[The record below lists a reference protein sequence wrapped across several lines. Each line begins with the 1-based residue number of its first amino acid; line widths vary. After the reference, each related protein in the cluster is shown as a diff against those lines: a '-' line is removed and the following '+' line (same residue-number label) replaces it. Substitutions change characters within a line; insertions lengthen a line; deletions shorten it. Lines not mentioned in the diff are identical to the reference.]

1 VASVNRDRFPG
12 LKDGWARFDA
22 PAGSQPVDV
31 AIDAMAEFMRSG
43 AVANQGGAFEA
54 GERTDALVAE
64 ARQVAGE
71 FLGGDPHG
79 VVFGSSMTTLT
90 LCFTA
95 AVGRTLEPG
104 DEIIC
109 TRLDHDGNVA
119 PWLIATKRADATVR
133 FAEPDPDTL
142 DLPASAVEALL
153 TDKTRWVAVT
163 AASNAVGAV
172 PDLAGIVKVAHA
184 AGARVYV
191 DAVHAAP
198 HRKLDV
204 GALDCDALVCS
215 GYKWFGPHQSILWAR
230 PELLEW
236 LQPDKLRP
244 SSDKVPWRW
253 ETGTP
258 AFEGIAGLIA
268 AARYM
273 QELGF
278 DAIREHEEALFAKL
292 LDGLDAIDGITVHG
306 RPRNRVP
313 TLMLSVEGMK
323 PLDVA
328 KELAG
333 ERIAVWHGN
342 YYALEISNLLGLE
355 PDGAV
360 RAGIVHYNNEEDVE
374 RLLEGLDKV
383 ASYRL
388 SRTSRQSSS

>member
-1 VASVNRDRFPG
+1 VNRERFPG

-22 PAGSQPVDV
+22 PAGAQPVDV
-31 AIDAMAEFMRSG
+31 AIDAMAEFMASG
-43 AVANQGGAFEA
+43 AVANHGGAFEA
-54 GERTDALVAE
+54 AERTDALVDE
-64 ARQVAGE
+64 AREVAGE
-71 FLGGDPHG
+71 FVGGEPRG
-79 VVFGSSMTTLT
+79 VVFGASMTELT
-90 LCFTA
+90 LCFSA
-95 AVGRTLEPG
+95 SVGRTLEEG
-104 DEIIC
+104 DEIVC

-119 PWLIATKRADATVR
+119 PWLIAAKRAGATVR
-133 FAEPDPDTL
+133 FAEPDPETL
-142 DLPASAVEALL
+142 DLPASAVEAVLS
-153 TDKTRWVAVT
+153 DQTRWVAVT

-172 PDLAGIVKVAHA
+172 PDVEGIVKAAHA

-204 GALDCDALVCS
+204 EGLDCDALVCS
-215 GYKWFGPHQSILWAR
+215 GYKWFGPHGSILWAR

-244 SSDKVPWRW
+244 SPDTVPERW
-253 ETGTP
+253 ERGTSS
-258 AFEGIAGLIA
+258 FEGMAGLTA
-268 AARYM
+268 AARYVM
-273 QELGF
+273 DTGY
-278 DAIREHEEALFAKL
+278 DAIRRHEDALFAKL
-292 LDGLDAIDGITVHG
+292 LEGLDAIDGITVHG
-306 RPRNRVP
+306 HPRDRVP
-313 TLMLSVEGMK
+313 TLMLSVEGRK

-355 PDGAV
+355 PDGAI
-360 RAGIVHYNNEEDVE
+360 RAGIVHYNNDEDVE
-374 RLLEGLDKV
+374 RLLEGLERA